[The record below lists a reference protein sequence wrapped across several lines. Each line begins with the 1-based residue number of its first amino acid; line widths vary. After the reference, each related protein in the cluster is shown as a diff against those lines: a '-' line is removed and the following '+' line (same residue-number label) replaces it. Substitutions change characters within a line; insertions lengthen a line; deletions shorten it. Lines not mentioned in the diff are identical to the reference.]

1 MFKQYLFLLF
11 FTPLTMFSQQKKTLT
26 GYLGVEG
33 GELFSYELDFWETDG
48 KIMGKATTW
57 FETGKEVCA
66 KMEGVIDKT
75 NRTFSFSE
83 KEILYNTGFAS
94 SKTICLINA
103 QLKYQK
109 DDNNNMVLS
118 GRITST
124 DVTNVSCARGFI
136 TFTNPAETTP
146 LFEET
151 KSKEKTVTPKPG
163 PKLYT
168 TPKESKSNTVFSN
181 QVVKTP
187 PKPMRFVNETNSVPS
202 VVEKIKTTSNFPDR
216 ITAGQEKIYD
226 WKNDSVS
233 IEIWDNSRVD
243 GDVISLKYNGK
254 KLLENY
260 ALIKEK
266 KVLKLFLEK
275 DENELT
281 IIAVNEGSEQPNTA
295 DILLYDGAIPHAV
308 IAYNSIGKNS
318 VIKIRKPKK

>member
-1 MFKQYLFLLF
+1 MRIRFLFLIILLPF
-11 FTPLTMFSQQKKTLT
+11 TMFSQQKKTLT
-26 GYLGVEG
+26 GYLGIEG

-48 KIMGKATTW
+48 KIIGKATTW

-66 KMEGVIDKT
+66 KMEGLIDKN

-94 SKTICLINA
+94 AKTICLINA

-118 GRITST
+118 GRITSN

-136 TFTNPAETTP
+136 TFTNPAETNP

-151 KSKEKTVTPKPG
+151 KPKEKIIAIKPE
-163 PKLYT
+163 PKLFSA
-168 TPKESKSNTVFSN
+168 PKESKSIPVLSS

-187 PKPMRFVNETNSVPS
+187 AKSMKFITETTMVPP
-202 VVEKIKTTSNFPDR
+202 VIEKVKTTSNIPDR
-216 ITAGQEKIYD
+216 ITAGQEKIYE

-233 IEIWDNSRVD
+233 VEIWDNSRVD
-243 GDVISLKYNGK
+243 GDVISVNYNGK

-266 KVLKLFLEK
+266 KRLKLFLEK

-295 DILLYDGAIPHAV
+295 DILLYDGTIPHAV